1 MFAGFETKFFDI
13 ADSDYEPPLFF
24 NVGFGGQYES
34 VFSVLDLSVGLDSG
48 IAVGLDTGYVLNSD
62 DSGGLI
68 SLGMRFQIHLI
79 GIVDDEEIKLFYAGP
94 SVIYYNEVQESLGIL
109 LRASYLV
116 DTEYDVLSNFSL
128 SAGLTYQ
135 M

>member
-1 MFAGFETKFFDI
+1 MLNFYSCLPSWVAVFLYLELSGLFTHPL
-13 ADSDYEPPLFF
+13 EPMHTTR
-24 NVGFGGQYES
+24 G
-34 VFSVLDLSVGLDSG
+34 
-48 IAVGLDTGYVLNSD
+48 
-62 DSGGLI
+62 
-68 SLGMRFQIHLI
+68 
-79 GIVDDEEIKLFYAGP
+79 IKLFYAGP

>member
-1 MFAGFETKFFDI
+1 MHTTRG
-13 ADSDYEPPLFF
+13 
-24 NVGFGGQYES
+24 
-34 VFSVLDLSVGLDSG
+34 
-48 IAVGLDTGYVLNSD
+48 
-62 DSGGLI
+62 
-68 SLGMRFQIHLI
+68 
-79 GIVDDEEIKLFYAGP
+79 IKLFYAGP